1 MTDVAECTE
10 ADVKAWRE
18 GVWVFVTLAG
28 ELVHKRLTRD
38 PDFTHAVVIFSEARS
53 PRYPRTRQHFVR
65 AELTGAWARPQY
77 RGPSGANRLTVPI
90 TNRTPVPTPQ
100 EKP

>member
-1 MTDVAECTE
+1 MTDVAEYTE

-38 PDFTHAVVIFSEARS
+38 PGFTHAVVIFSETRS
-53 PRYPRTRQHFVR
+53 PRYPTRQHFVR

-77 RGPSGANRLTVPI
+77 RGPSGSNRLTVPI
-90 TNRTPVPTPQ
+90 TNRTPVLQRRKEPS
-100 EKP
+100 